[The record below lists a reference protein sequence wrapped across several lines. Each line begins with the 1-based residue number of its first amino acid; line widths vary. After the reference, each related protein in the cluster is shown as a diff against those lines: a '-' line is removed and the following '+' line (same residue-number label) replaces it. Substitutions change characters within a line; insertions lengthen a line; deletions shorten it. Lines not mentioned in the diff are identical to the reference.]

1 MGEAMGEAF
10 RADRQ
15 WASWRAA
22 ERRRLIAARLAMPA
36 TERRRLARRIGAA
49 LDELLA
55 DVAGL
60 IVAAY
65 WPIRGEPDLRRW
77 IESVRARG
85 ADCAL
90 PVVVAASA
98 PLEFRAWP
106 PDARLVRGVWNI
118 PVPADGPPV
127 APQVVI
133 VPVVGFDATGHRL
146 GYGGGFYDRTLAA
159 ATPRP
164 FAIGVGASAAV
175 LSSIDPQPH
184 DVPMDAIVT
193 EDGAI
198 DFRRQRPTIDPTFSM
213 GKENP

>member
-1 MGEAMGEAF
+1 MSEAIG
-10 RADRQ
+10 ADRP

-22 ERRRLIAARLAMPA
+22 ERRRLIAARLAMPVV
-36 TERRRLARRIGAA
+36 ERRRLARRIGAA

-55 DVAGL
+55 DVGGL

-85 ADCAL
+85 AHCAL
-90 PVVVAASA
+90 PVVVAGNA
-98 PLEFRAWP
+98 PLEFRSWRP
-106 PDARLVRGVWNI
+106 GDRLARGVWNI

-133 VPVVGFDATGHRL
+133 VPVVGFDAGGHRL

-159 ATPRP
+159 ASPRP
-164 FAIGVGASAAV
+164 FAIGVGPSTAA

-193 EDGAI
+193 ERGAT
-198 DFRRQRPTIDPTFSM
+198 DFRCQRPTAGPTFSM
-213 GKENP
+213 GRKTP

>member
-1 MGEAMGEAF
+1 MSDAIWAG
-10 RADRQ
+10 RP

-36 TERRRLARRIGAA
+36 VERRRLARRIGAA
-49 LDELLA
+49 LDKLLA

-60 IVAAY
+60 VIAAY
-65 WPIRGEPDLRRW
+65 WPIRGEPDLRPW
-77 IESVRARG
+77 LESVRARG
-85 ADCAL
+85 AHCAL
-90 PVVVAASA
+90 PVVVAANA
-98 PLEFRAWP
+98 PLEFRSWRP
-106 PDARLVRGVWNI
+106 GDRLARGVWNI

-127 APQVVI
+127 APQVLI
-133 VPVVGFDATGHRL
+133 VPVVGFDAGGHRL

-164 FAIGVGASAAV
+164 FAIGVGASVAA

-193 EDGAI
+193 EHGAT
-198 DFRRQRPTIDPTFSM
+198 DFRRRRPTADPTFSM
-213 GKENP
+213 GRKNP

>member
-1 MGEAMGEAF
+1 MSEAIG
-10 RADRQ
+10 ADRP

-36 TERRRLARRIGAA
+36 VERHRLARRIGAA

-60 IVAAY
+60 IVAGY

-85 ADCAL
+85 AHCAL
-90 PVVVAASA
+90 PVVVAGNA
-98 PLEFRAWP
+98 PLEFRAWRP
-106 PDARLVRGVWNI
+106 GDRLARGVWNI
-118 PVPADGPPV
+118 PVPADGLPV
-127 APQVVI
+127 APQVLI
-133 VPVVGFDATGHRL
+133 VPVLGFDAGGHRL

-159 ATPRP
+159 ASPRP
-164 FAIGVGASAAV
+164 FAIGVGPSVAA

-193 EDGAI
+193 ERGAT
-198 DFRRQRPTIDPTFSM
+198 DFRRWRPTVDPTFSM
-213 GKENP
+213 GQESP